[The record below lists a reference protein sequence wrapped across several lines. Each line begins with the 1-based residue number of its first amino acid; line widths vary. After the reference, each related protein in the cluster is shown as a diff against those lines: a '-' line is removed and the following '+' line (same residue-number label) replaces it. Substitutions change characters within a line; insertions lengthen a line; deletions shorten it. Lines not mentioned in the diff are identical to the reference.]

1 VGQRGIKLSHN
12 LLRLP
17 YWYGVLVITAA
28 LMTGGVS
35 PAFAVGEVTDHE
47 EISQAKDVFYDY
59 GAKEDATGEDVEDV
73 GDPLEPMNRVFF
85 DMNEFLQDYLLRP
98 VTKVY
103 VYLPAPI
110 RTAFGNAL
118 DNLRSPAVL
127 ANDLMQGEGG
137 RALDTIGR
145 LAVNS
150 TAGVGGLFDV
160 ADYLGMEKH
169 EEDFGQTL
177 GTWGVGEG
185 FYLVLPL
192 FGPSSPRD
200 AFGKLGVDTFLLDP
214 VGMWLNNSDHDE
226 GTGARIGLTAL
237 DEYSGVMDE
246 LEQVKKT
253 SIDYYAAIRSM
264 YRQKR
269 KSEIENGNP
278 DELPPI
284 PDLKLSQELKD
295 GVDNDPAF
303 AANDFSEDPDGQ

>member
-1 VGQRGIKLSHN
+1 MSYN
-12 LLRLP
+12 FLRLP
-17 YWYGVLVITAA
+17 YWYGVLIITAA
-28 LMTGGVS
+28 LSIGGVF
-35 PAFAVGEVTDHE
+35 PAFAVGEATAQD
-47 EISQAKDVFYDY
+47 EIRLAEGDVYY
-59 GAKEDATGEDVEDV
+59 DATGEDPEGVN
-73 GDPLEPMNRVFF
+73 DPLEPMNRVFF
-85 DMNEFLQDYLLRP
+85 DVNEFLQDYLLRP
-98 VTKVY
+98 ISKAY
-103 VYLPAPI
+103 VFLLPAPV

-118 DNLRSPAVL
+118 DNLRSPVVL

-137 RALDTIGR
+137 RALDTFGR

-160 ADYLGMEKH
+160 ADSLGMEKH

-214 VGMWLNNSDHDE
+214 VGMWLSNSEHDE
-226 GTGARIGLTAL
+226 GTGARIGLSAL

-269 KSEIENGNP
+269 KSEIENGRP
-278 DELPPI
+278 EELPPI
-284 PDLKLSQELKD
+284 PDLKLSYELKD
-295 GVDNDPAF
+295 DVASDPVF
-303 AANDFSEDPDGQ
+303 AANDFSAEDLEDLDGQ

>member
-278 DELPPI
+278 EELPPI
-284 PDLKLSQELKD
+284 PDLKFSHELKD
-295 GVDNDPAF
+295 GVDSDPAF
-303 AANDFSEDPDGQ
+303 AANDISED